1 MYEWDPSSPTKNN
14 IVSDFLS
21 PPNRLKQMLTKLKE
35 SEIDRDTLVS
45 NLEYVAEVVQCV
57 VAKIE

>member
-1 MYEWDPSSPTKNN
+1 M
-14 IVSDFLS
+14 FLIS
-21 PPNRLKQMLTKLKE
+21 FPPPNRLKQMLTKLKE